1 MQKCYTIYL
10 GARNTPHRTITAAD
24 YKMIDKLVNEKSENY
39 TLIRAKGYWRG
50 KSEDSAIIVLAL
62 KNDDRHED
70 RIQECCAVL
79 REEFGQDAVL
89 CQMSGDAV
97 LLHKGNARV
106 KGNIRYTKAN
116 SARSAW
122 AKQMLK
128 QLRNQEVV
136 KTLKKEHALSKLEN
150 LKTEKP
156 QAEFPEALARLKKD
170 FPHLAKHL

>member
-24 YKMIDKLVNEKSENY
+24 YKKIDQLVNEKSENY
-39 TLIRAKGYWRG
+39 TLIQAKGYWRG

-97 LLHKGNARV
+97 LIHKGNARV
-106 KGNIRYTKAN
+106 KGNIRYAKAN
-116 SARSAW
+116 SERHTW
-122 AKQMLK
+122 AKKMLK
-128 QLRNQEVV
+128 QFSNQKVAAV
-136 KTLKKEHALSKLEN
+136 LKDQSALNKLVN
-150 LKTEKP
+150 LKTKNP

-170 FPHLAKHL
+170 FPHLVK